1 LIRSMQATLREEVI
15 MLRMP
20 PLETSR
26 LIIRPFR
33 MDDLQPLHH
42 ILDVELAAADFAT
55 EGAMSLQERVTWLQW
70 AVLNY
75 EQLARL
81 YQPPYGDRAIVLKTT
96 NKLVGA
102 CGFVPSFGPFGQ
114 LPALA
119 AAGTAARAS
128 LFTPAFGLFYAVSP
142 ASQRQGYAAEAARAL
157 IDYAFQQLHL
167 QRVIATTRY
176 DNAASIRV
184 MEKLGM
190 TIERNPLPEPPW
202 FQVVGVLN
210 NPVAQAP

>member
-1 LIRSMQATLREEVI
+1 

-20 PLETSR
+20 PLETLR
-26 LIIRPFR
+26 LIIRPFC
-33 MDDLQPLHH
+33 MDDLQPVHQL
-42 ILDVELAAADFAT
+42 LDVELAAADFAT
-55 EGAMSLQERVTWLQW
+55 EGAVGLQERAEWLQW

-81 YQPPYGDRAIVLKTT
+81 YQPPYGDRAIVLKATGQ
-96 NKLVGA
+96 LIGA

-119 AAGTAARAS
+119 AAGAGARTS
-128 LFTPAFGLFYAVSP
+128 LFTPEFGLFYAVSP
-142 ASQRQGYAAEAARAL
+142 SSQRQGYAAEAARAL

-184 MEKLGM
+184 MQKLGM
-190 TIERNPLPEPPW
+190 RIERNPLPEPPW
-202 FQVVGVLN
+202 FQVVGILD
-210 NPVAQAP
+210 NPAAVRG